1 MRLSRAVRICLLFL
15 LALTA
20 GLQAQSLAPANS
32 SNAKGFLGK
41 WQSKFHGKVFVTILL
56 TGDAQKLTG
65 TMSKASVELNQD
77 GSLASA
83 EPNDGSN
90 SITHAQVNGKELH
103 FTSESSDG
111 TGDSIDWEIVL
122 VGADEAELQ
131 PIVPPDVPKPKP
143 WKLTRVPRS

>member
-1 MRLSRAVRICLLFL
+1 MAFSRSLRICLFL
-15 LALTA
+15 LALSL
-20 GLQAQSLAPANS
+20 GLQAQTLKPANS
-32 SNAKGFLGK
+32 TNAKDFLGK
-41 WQSKFHGKVFVTILL
+41 WQSRFHGKVFVTIVL
-56 TGDAQKLTG
+56 TGDAHKLNG
-65 TMSKASVELNQD
+65 TMSKASVELSQD

-83 EPNDGSN
+83 EPNEGSN
-90 SITHAQVNGKELH
+90 SVKNAFVNGKELH

-111 TGDSIDWEIVL
+111 TGDPVDWRIVL